1 MLKSALVPL
10 VESTLDKVSKVIEPM
25 LSFLVDSISARSCYI
40 AEEHKRSFCPAMSCF
55 AVYHDVPLP
64 HGLPSSIHQGGVL
77 MSRVLMSSTG
87 YLVQT
92 VTPVTGYATDV

>member
-1 MLKSALVPL
+1 
-10 VESTLDKVSKVIEPM
+10 
-25 LSFLVDSISARSCYI
+25 
-40 AEEHKRSFCPAMSCF
+40 MSCF

-92 VTPVTGYATDV
+92 VTPVTGYATDVWEISLESKTFASLAVPTPLNVSFFYYV